1 MLSNIQSEQ
10 HNKTENSYRYREETD
25 SCQRGGAGGKKEIGE
40 CDLRIQ
46 TFTYKVNESQEV
58 YKVGNIVNNSVT
70 SLNGDRRQLDLW

>member
-40 CDLRIQ
+40 CDLRVQ

-70 SLNGDRRQLDLW
+70 SLNGDRR